1 MQDKE
6 VWDKIFPLK
15 IGDKVRI
22 LSSSLIAKRYKY
34 SFKGLEGEV
43 MLDTGDEKIIV
54 AVKDGK
60 GEGFGYHRLKKTDV
74 KRI

>member
-22 LSSSLIAKRYKY
+22 LSSSLIPKRYRY
-34 SFKGLEGEV
+34 SFKGLEGELV
-43 MLDTGDEKIIV
+43 FDNGDEMIIV
-54 AVKDGK
+54 AVKDGS
-60 GEGFGYHRLKKTDV
+60 GVGYHKLKKTDV
-74 KRI
+74 ERI